1 MIIRPTL
8 DAPEAVQNGLRYL
21 DEHHADWRDHLSTE
35 SLDITS
41 NYECPLA
48 QASQES
54 YMSAVF
60 GATDK
65 ECYSTAA
72 IDWAQEHGFCAAAYA
87 DDDQE
92 GGDDVERDDARDDPS
107 WPLLQRAWLDAL
119 ADGST
124 VVDVLPDG
132 STVVKVIP

>member
-1 MIIRPTL
+1 MIIQPTL

-41 NYECPLA
+41 NYDCPLA

-60 GATDK
+60 GATAQD
-65 ECYSTAA
+65 CYSTVA
-72 IDWAQEHGFCAAAYA
+72 IGWAQEYGFCAAAYA
-87 DDDQE
+87 DDQNS
-92 GGDDVERDDARDDPS
+92 DVDESDDAQNDPS